1 MNCPAFDL
9 AAMRRLSFRA
19 LLTVVFCLPA
29 HGDWSGYSR
38 YAAVIEV
45 DVGSDAVTIEI
56 CMPDAAL
63 RRLTASAGRTPA
75 TPAEPALIAQGL
87 LQLSAEQG
95 PAMTPHIDSVRTI
108 TSGQATPGDCGV
120 TSGDVY
126 AVRLTQPLPPAAR
139 HLTIHPY
146 DGTGADALALM
157 VLHHG
162 VPVSDLGALQ
172 KAVRVRLDPD
182 DPWGSR
188 IDDPGFV
195 RRHNEPRSFLYV
207 EPYEVRH
214 ELLIRTADLL
224 PLMQLGTAETGIITA
239 SERPAV
245 LQQIGAYLQTHNTL
259 AIDGVD
265 ALPQLDRLD
274 FVRYTREGVRPIE
287 ETGRIDARSALLGV
301 QLTYLTEAPAR
312 AIRLH
317 WDLFGQGSISRPISV
332 IQGQES
338 FDGYATPANPVF
350 EWTQDDAFEPLP
362 ATDEIDT
369 SLPLKDVAPTEPG
382 SIPTNRHD
390 IVLALT
396 AGLLWRFLRDHRS
409 RTAPW
414 FGAVAGCALVAGI
427 VAYWR
432 SVPSTT
438 PPVTTSA
445 MVAILEPLLHNAYRA
460 FQLRG
465 EEAAYDRLSL
475 SLGSPLLDDIYLQQ
489 RRALLRQEEGL
500 GGEGKVNRIEILS
513 AEIVDAGTGPDT
525 CEVDT
530 RWIAHGTV
538 SHWGHSH
545 PRRNAYRARIALSG
559 DQQGHWKIIGLTFL
573 DDHRLDDGER
583 T

>member
-1 MNCPAFDL
+1 MG
-9 AAMRRLSFRA
+9 RLSFRV
-19 LLTVVFCLPA
+19 LLIAGLCLPA

-45 DVGSDAVTIEI
+45 DVRNDAANIEI
-56 CMPDAAL
+56 CIPDTAFPRLAA
-63 RRLTASAGRTPA
+63 ASGRTPT
-75 TPAEPALIAQGL
+75 TPKEPALIAAGL
-87 LQLSAEQG
+87 LRLSAEQG
-95 PAMTPHIDSVRTI
+95 PALTPHIDSVRTI
-108 TSGQATPGDCGV
+108 TLGQEAPGDCGV

-126 AVRLTQPLPPAAR
+126 AVRLTQPLPPASR
-139 HLTIHPY
+139 HLTVAPF
-146 DGTGADALALM
+146 DRVGADDLALM
-157 VLHHG
+157 ILDHG
-162 VPVSDLGALQ
+162 VPVSDLGALR
-172 KAVRVRLDPD
+172 KAVRVTLDPD
-182 DPWGSR
+182 DPWRSR
-188 IDDPGFV
+188 IDDPSFV

-224 PLMQLGTAETGIITA
+224 PLMELGTAEAGIITA
-239 SERPAV
+239 SERPSV
-245 LQQIGAYLQTHNTL
+245 LQRIGAYLQTHNAL
-259 AIDGVD
+259 QIDGVD

-301 QLTYLTEAPAR
+301 QLAYLTEGPAH

-317 WDLFGQGSISRPISV
+317 WDLFGQGSASRPISV

-350 EWTQDDAFEPLP
+350 EWTQEDAFEPLP
-362 ATDEIDT
+362 ATDEVDA
-369 SLPLKDVAPTEPG
+369 SLTAEDLAPAPG
-382 SIPTNRHD
+382 SLPTNRHG

-396 AGLLWRFLRDHRS
+396 AALAGGLLWRFLRDHRS
-409 RTAPW
+409 RTALW
-414 FGAVAGCALVAGI
+414 FGAVAGCAIVAGI

-438 PPVTTSA
+438 PPVTTSSV
-445 MVAILEPLLHNAYRA
+445 VATLEPLLHNAYRA

-475 SLGSPLLDDIYLQQ
+475 SLRSPLLDDIYLQQ
-489 RRALLRQEEGL
+489 RRALLRQAEGL
-500 GGEGKVNRIEILS
+500 GGEGKVDRIEILS
-513 AEIVDAGTGPDT
+513 AEIVDTGIGPNT
-525 CEVDT
+525 REVDT
-530 RWIAHGTV
+530 HWIAHGTV

-559 DQQGHWKIIGLTFL
+559 DQQGHWKIVGLTFL
-573 DDHRLDDGER
+573 DGHRLDGGER